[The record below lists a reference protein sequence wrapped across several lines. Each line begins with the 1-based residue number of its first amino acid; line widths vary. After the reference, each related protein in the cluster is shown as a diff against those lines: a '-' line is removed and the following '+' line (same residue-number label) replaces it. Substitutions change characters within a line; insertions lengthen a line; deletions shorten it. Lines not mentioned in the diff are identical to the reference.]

1 MKKIL
6 VLGATGAMGTYLVP
20 LLVKK
25 GHSVVGVSFDDM
37 QSDDPRLC
45 YIKADAKDPDFLK
58 GLLSEG
64 FDAVVDFMMY
74 PTKEEFKEKA
84 ALFLPNTSHYIYL
97 STYRVYGESTPIRED
112 SPRLLDLEKPEDY
125 VSEREYSIYKA
136 EGEEVLRASGY
147 HNYTI
152 VRPAITYST
161 CRFQLTI
168 LEANAFLGR
177 LLAGKQVILPEG
189 AMEKEA
195 TMSWA
200 GDVAKMFAAVL
211 FDPRAMGEAY
221 TFSTAEHHTWREV
234 GEMYRRILGGREF
247 VTVPNEDFI
256 ALLGGSVYTKQQL
269 LYDRCFDRIVDNS
282 KILTLA
288 GLKQEDLMP
297 LEEGL
302 RYELSHLTEERMQKI
317 GTRPDLDAA
326 MDAYLE
332 AHA

>member
-1 MKKIL
+1 M
-6 VLGATGAMGTYLVP
+6 
-20 LLVKK
+20 
-25 GHSVVGVSFDDM
+25 
-37 QSDDPRLC
+37 
-45 YIKADAKDPDFLK
+45 
-58 GLLSEG
+58 SE
-64 FDAVVDFMMY
+64 
-74 PTKEEFKEKA
+74 K
-84 ALFLPNTSHYIYL
+84 
-97 STYRVYGESTPIRED
+97 
-112 SPRLLDLEKPEDY
+112 
-125 VSEREYSIYKA
+125 EYSIYKA

-177 LLAGKQVILPEG
+177 LLSGKQVILPEG

-269 LYDRCFDRIVDNS
+269 LYDRCFDRVVDNS
-282 KILTLA
+282 KILALA

-317 GTRPDLDAA
+317 GIRPDLDAA